1 MFVFLKEEISDR
13 LNESLI
19 QSKEISKED
28 VEKMLFI
35 AQDKNDIDLIVKAL
49 KK

>member
-1 MFVFLKEEISDR
+1 MFVALKEEISDR